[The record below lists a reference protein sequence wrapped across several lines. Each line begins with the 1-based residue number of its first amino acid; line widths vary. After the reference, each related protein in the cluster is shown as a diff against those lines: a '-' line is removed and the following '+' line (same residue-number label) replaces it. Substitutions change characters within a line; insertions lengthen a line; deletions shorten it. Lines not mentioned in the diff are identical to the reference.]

1 MILISKIRSLLIEH
15 RMRRTYLKLLFTML
29 RHDDASRCCVLAD
42 IDVIM
47 GILFPKHYKNKYLT
61 KEREVSPAKGK

>member
-1 MILISKIRSLLIEH
+1 MIPKIRSLLIER

-29 RHDDASRCCVLAD
+29 KHDDANRCCVLAD

-47 GILFPKHYKNKYLT
+47 GILFPKHYKNKFLT
-61 KEREVSPAKGK
+61 KEREVSLVRDR